1 MSYGRKVL
9 FCHWYIEVKTKI
21 TYDINRLKSRD
32 ILDPIYLPI
41 EKSVDILPILYKNDL
56 RYEI

>member
-21 TYDINRLKSRD
+21 THDINRLKSRD

-41 EKSVDILPILYKNDL
+41 EQSVDILAILYENDL
-56 RYEI
+56 GYVI

>member
-9 FCHWYIEVKTKI
+9 FCHWYIEVNTKI

-41 EKSVDILPILYKNDL
+41 EKSVDILAILY
-56 RYEI
+56 